1 MAASAPMLV
10 DAGNAQEANAGSLL
24 YASDFVPE
32 GVECRVAMVTDHHYW
47 PDHAKNWGGGTQITS
62 NSNKRMLDLI
72 DVLNAEQPEISVHSG
87 DVISAGG
94 SFFPPVDEYAK
105 QLAFAKRFYEALK
118 HPVVP
123 MIGNHETQAAHY
135 ASESQLDDWSKQFGA
150 PYRYVDLKGWR
161 LVSLNSTL
169 PNPNG
174 KYGRGDNFSN
184 VYGIDPVQ
192 MNWLKTTL
200 QEAASQQ
207 RKVLIFTHIP
217 PNQFVN
223 TSEFESV
230 IASATGVKAIFCG
243 HWHRNSTFIMGGV
256 PVLVRVANVAAP
268 LGYSMLHLYPD
279 GRVLVVQKSQHF
291 PIDDFVSSNIRSGA
305 QGPEADRYLTLGG
318 SSQLPLSGLKLIG
331 NDAQGTVVDGH
342 LRLSSRTG
350 RAALLI
356 DTKKLRDAR
365 LTIAFVKSGA
375 DQIGAIALANED
387 GQGGFETA
395 LTSRYSED
403 GQVFLTKGTAKE
415 RQVLARSWFNVGD
428 DISYRVTLEVRDG
441 RVSASWKNMLN
452 LEHTAPAMA
461 PGHFGLFV
469 EKGKLFV
476 TDIKLEQQRS

>member
-1 MAASAPMLV
+1 MLAQTASAQ
-10 DAGNAQEANAGSLL
+10 GTSAGSLI
-24 YASDFVPE
+24 YASEFVPE

-62 NSNKRMLDLI
+62 NSNNRMLDLI
-72 DVLNAEQPEISVHSG
+72 DVLNAEKPEISVHSG

-94 SFFPPVDEYAK
+94 SFFPPVDEYAR
-105 QLAFAKRFYEALK
+105 QLAFARRFYDALN

-135 ASESQLDDWSKQFGA
+135 ASESQLGDWTKHFGA
-150 PYRYVDLKGWR
+150 PYRHVDLKGWR
-161 LVSLNSTL
+161 LVSLDSTL

-174 KYGRGDNFSN
+174 KYGRGDNFGN
-184 VYGIDPVQ
+184 VYGIDPDQ

-200 QEAASQQ
+200 QEAADQQ
-207 RKVLIFTHIP
+207 RRVLIFTHIP

-230 IASATGVKAIFCG
+230 IASASGVKAVFCG
-243 HWHRNSTFIMGGV
+243 HWHRNSTFIMGGI
-256 PVLVRVANVAAP
+256 PVLVRVANVTAP
-268 LGYSMLHLYPD
+268 LGYNMLHLYPD

-291 PIDDFVSSNIRSGA
+291 PMDDFVSTNIRSGA

-318 SSQLPLSGLKLIG
+318 STQMPLSGLKLIG
-331 NDAQGTVVDGH
+331 NDAQATIFDGH
-342 LRLSSRTG
+342 LRLSSRTS
-350 RAALLI
+350 RATLLI
-356 DTKKLRDAR
+356 DTKTLRDGR

-375 DQIGAIALANED
+375 DQIGAMALANED

-403 GQVFLTKGTAKE
+403 GQVFLTNGTAKE
-415 RQVLARSWFNVGD
+415 RQILARSWFNVGD
-428 DISYRVTLEVRDG
+428 DISYRLTLEVRDG
-441 RVSASWKNMLN
+441 HVSASWKNMLK
-452 LEHTAPAMA
+452 LEHRAPTIA

-469 EKGKLFV
+469 EKGTLFV
-476 TDIKLEQQRS
+476 TDIKLEQRNS